1 MAPIVRKKVHKKPT
15 NRAIYRPNLDFECGI
30 LRGKEKAHLKSISFF
45 SHLAGGWG
53 SPGRPVFWLGGML
66 EKQSKCQRRDISAEK
81 SEKVSINWWQIGK
94 NQCKIYI
101 KNANQFCVDF
111 LTEK

>member
-1 MAPIVRKKVHKKPT
+1 MWYTARERKKKT
-15 NRAIYRPNLDFECGI
+15 
-30 LRGKEKAHLKSISFF
+30 HLKIISFF

-53 SPGRPVFWLGGML
+53 FPGRPVFWLGGML

-101 KNANQFCVDF
+101 KNVNQFCVDF
-111 LTEK
+111 LTENDIILSVYIVMQMAGMRIGGQNE